1 MNLQFPTKSDLSL
14 SGVVLAGGQAG
25 RLQGQDKTKLKFGH
39 RTLLERTLETLEP
52 ICDEKIISSNN
63 METYNNCKVVPDRN
77 KGQGPL
83 GALYS
88 CLLAARNPYLL
99 IVATDMPFITTVA
112 LQKLWQE
119 RNGFDVVIPKSPDG
133 MQPLAALY
141 SRECILPIQSQL
153 EQGNLKIRSF
163 FSEVRVKVI
172 NCQDFPDIYHKNI
185 FLNINSPADLQK
197 ARSLYSQTN

>member
-1 MNLQFPTKSDLSL
+1 MSYQLHTMPEL
-14 SGVVLAGGQAG
+14 SGVVLAGGRAG
-25 RLQGQDKTKLKFGH
+25 RLRGRDKTQLKFGGQ
-39 RTLLERTLETLEP
+39 TLLSRTLEIIEP
-52 ICDEKIISSNN
+52 LCNEKLISSNSLK
-63 METYNNCKVVPDRN
+63 TCNNCRIIPDRN
-77 KGQGPL
+77 PCQGPL

-88 CLLAARNPYLL
+88 CLLAASNPYLL
-99 IVATDMPFITTVA
+99 IVATDMPFISTWA

-119 RNGFDVVIPKSPDG
+119 RAGFDVVIPKSPDG

-141 SRECILPIQSQL
+141 SKECIAPIRSQL

-163 FSEVRVKVI
+163 FPEVRVKVI

-197 ARSLYSQTN
+197 ARTLYQQTK

>member
-1 MNLQFPTKSDLSL
+1 MNSQFQKKPDL
-14 SGVVLAGGQAG
+14 SGVVLAGGRAG
-25 RLQGQDKTKLKFGH
+25 RLKGQDKTKLRFG
-39 RTLLERTLETLEP
+39 RQTLLERTLDILNPLCSETL
-52 ICDEKIISSNN
+52 ISSNTL
-63 METYNNCKVVPDRN
+63 ETCSNYRIIPDRR

-99 IVATDMPFITTVA
+99 IVATDMPFITTGA

-119 RNGFDVVIPKSPDG
+119 REGFEVVIPKSPDG

-141 SRECILPIQSQL
+141 SRECILPIQAQL

-172 NCQDFPDIYHKNI
+172 NCQDFPGIYHKNI

-197 ARSLYSQTN
+197 ARSLYQQTK

>member
-1 MNLQFPTKSDLSL
+1 MNYQLQTKPDL
-14 SGVVLAGGQAG
+14 SGVVLAGGRAG
-25 RLQGQDKTKLKFGH
+25 RLQGQDKTKLRFGGQ
-39 RTLLERTLETLEP
+39 TLLARTLEILEP
-52 ICDEKIISSNN
+52 LCNEKLISSNN
-63 METYNNCKVVPDRN
+63 LETYKNCKIIPDRCQ
-77 KGQGPL
+77 GQGPL

-88 CLLAARNPYLL
+88 CLLAARNPRLL
-99 IVATDMPFITTVA
+99 IVATDMPFITTRA

-141 SRECILPIQSQL
+141 SKKCIAPIRSQL

-163 FSEVRVKVI
+163 FSEVRVKII
-172 NCQDFPDIYHKNI
+172 NCQDFPAIYHKNI

-197 ARSLYSQTN
+197 AQSLYQQTK

>member
-1 MNLQFPTKSDLSL
+1 MNSQLQTKPDL
-14 SGVVLAGGQAG
+14 SGVVLAGGRAG
-25 RLQGQDKTKLKFGH
+25 RLQGQDKTRLKFGGQ
-39 RTLLERTLETLEP
+39 TLLERTLEILDP
-52 ICDEKIISSNN
+52 LCSEKLISSNIL
-63 METYNNCKVVPDRN
+63 ETYSNCRIIPDCN
-77 KGQGPL
+77 PGQGPL

-99 IVATDMPFITTVA
+99 IVATDMPFITTGA

-119 RNGFDVVIPKSPDG
+119 RNEFNVVIPKSPDG

-141 SRECILPIQSQL
+141 SRECIAPIRCQL

-172 NCQDFPDIYHKNI
+172 NCQDFPAIYHKNI

-197 ARSLYSQTN
+197 AQSLYLQTK

>member
-1 MNLQFPTKSDLSL
+1 MNSQFKKNPAL
-14 SGVVLAGGQAG
+14 SGVVLAGGRAG
-25 RLQGQDKTKLKFGH
+25 RLKGQDKTKLKFGGQ
-39 RTLLERTLETLEP
+39 TLLARTLEILEP
-52 ICDEKIISSNN
+52 LCNEQLISSNSL
-63 METYNNCKVVPDRN
+63 EAYSNCRIVPDRN
-77 KGQGPL
+77 QGQGPL

-99 IVATDMPFITTVA
+99 IVATDMPFITTGA

-119 RNGFDVVIPKSPDG
+119 REGFEVVIPKSPDG

-141 SRECILPIQSQL
+141 SRECIAPIRSQL
-153 EQGNLKIRSF
+153 KQGNLKIRSF
-163 FSEVRVKVI
+163 FPEVRVKII

-197 ARSLYSQTN
+197 ARSLYQQTK

>member
-1 MNLQFPTKSDLSL
+1 MNSQLQTKPEL
-14 SGVVLAGGQAG
+14 SGVVLAGGRAG
-25 RLQGQDKTKLKFGH
+25 RLKGQDKTRLQFGGQ
-39 RTLLERTLETLEP
+39 TLLARTLEILDP
-52 ICDEKIISSNN
+52 LCSEKLISSNSLK
-63 METYNNCKVVPDRN
+63 TYNNCRIIPDRSP
-77 KGQGPL
+77 GQGPL

-99 IVATDMPFITTVA
+99 IVATDMPFITTGA

-119 RNGFDVVIPKSPDG
+119 QDGFDVVIPKSPDG

-141 SRECILPIQSQL
+141 SKKCILPIKSQL
-153 EQGNLKIRSF
+153 ERGTLKIRSF

-197 ARSLYSQTN
+197 AQSLYQQTK